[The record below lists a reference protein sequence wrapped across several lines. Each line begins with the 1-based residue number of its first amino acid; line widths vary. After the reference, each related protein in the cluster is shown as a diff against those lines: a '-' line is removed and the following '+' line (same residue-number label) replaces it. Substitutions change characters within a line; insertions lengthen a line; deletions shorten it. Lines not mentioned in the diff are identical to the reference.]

1 MDNILQ
7 IVQIIVAAIL
17 VTAILLQQRGTALG
31 SGFGGEGGTFYSTRR
46 GVEKWIYWATIVSA
60 VLFLALAI
68 ANLII

>member
-7 IVQIIVAAIL
+7 IAQIAISIIL
-17 VTAILLQQRGTALG
+17 IATILLQQRGAALG

-46 GVEKWIYWATIVSA
+46 GIEKWIYWTTVVSA

>member
-7 IVQIIVAAIL
+7 IAQTIVAAIL
-17 VTAILLQQRGTALG
+17 IITIILQQRGAALG

-46 GVEKWIYWATIVSA
+46 GVEKWIYWTTITSA

>member
-1 MDNILQ
+1 MNNILQ
-7 IVQIIVAAIL
+7 ITQIAVSIIL
-17 VTAILLQQRGTALG
+17 VTTILLQQRGAALG

-46 GVEKWIYWATIVSA
+46 GIEKWIYWITIVSA